1 MESNGIGDEGAVILS
16 QCLTS
21 LPLRILHLE
30 GNSIGLEGIRSLA
43 AALPQCRGLEEL
55 NLCRNKLGENSAPIL
70 QQLVSSIPR
79 LTLRVSSNVQRYLV
93 LPTQTRDSESILP
106 ADGKLKALFLT
117 QLKPDGL
124 SANVSFNEPNSLAEA
139 MKMAVTEAMSL
150 ADMFRKTQAQ
160 RTLMQ

>member
-1 MESNGIGDEGAVILS
+1 MFPTFAPFDELKYLKFNQLASGLLSGARCNIHVLDDDSSLS
-16 QCLTS
+16 CAEIS
-21 LPLRILHLE
+21 SRMPLRSPMKLLFPSF
-30 GNSIGLEGIRSLA
+30 GMS
-43 AALPQCRGLEEL
+43 ALL
-55 NLCRNKLGENSAPIL
+55 
-70 QQLVSSIPR
+70 
-79 LTLRVSSNVQRYLV
+79 
-93 LPTQTRDSESILP
+93 ESILP